1 MLTQK
6 ATLFTKFYVFHQ
18 PYLIRRKHL
27 RIYFPINKYTYGFPD
42 HLFYLFFTISLQF
55 SSTIPVSIQLA
66 TTVVINHSR
75 KTRVSKTPTVTF

>member
-42 HLFYLFFTISLQF
+42 HLFYLFFTISFAIFLHHTSQYPA
-55 SSTIPVSIQLA
+55 SYYC
-66 TTVVINHSR
+66 R
-75 KTRVSKTPTVTF
+75 Y